1 MESLYEVGLEVT
13 RWLQQN
19 YPWLKT
25 FLTYIS
31 EAGRFEFYLGMLPII
46 YWSLDKQL
54 ARNLV
59 YLLAFSD
66 AANSIAKHA
75 FRGPRPYW
83 LDTSLQLSDEES
95 YGVPSG
101 HAQSAFV
108 AYIYLAVWLR
118 RGWVWLVALIMVFL
132 MGLSRVYLGVHF
144 FHDALAGYLMGLII
158 VAGYLMWRRY
168 GLANFRQRIL
178 GQRLMLAILIP
189 FAFGLL
195 YAAIRLLIGEPDQ
208 AAAWANF
215 FPDAETTSLRNVAS
229 ALGALLGVGCGFV
242 LEGSR
247 VRFRADGPIWKR
259 ILRIVVGFVGV
270 FAVWRGLALVFPTDP
285 IWLGLPLRILRY
297 FLLGIWASYYGPM
310 VFVRLHLAEAYPVP
324 AIDVSM
330 RSLDKIQ
337 PPKPKE

>member
-1 MESLYEVGLEVT
+1 MMESVYEIGLEVI

-19 YPWLKT
+19 YPSLGA
-25 FLTYIS
+25 FLNFIS
-31 EAGRFEFYLGMLPII
+31 EAGRFEFYLGILPII

-66 AANSIAKHA
+66 AVNSIAKHA
-75 FRGPRPYW
+75 GRGPRPYW
-83 LDTSLQLSDEES
+83 LDPTLEFSAEES
-95 YGVPSG
+95 YGIPSG

-118 RGWVWLVALIMVFL
+118 RRWVWIASLLIVFL

-144 FHDALAGYLMGLII
+144 VHDVLMGYLVGLII
-158 VAGYLMWRRY
+158 IGSYLVWRRY
-168 GLANFRQRIL
+168 GLERFRQRIL
-178 GQRLMLAILIP
+178 GQRLLIAILIP
-189 FAFGLL
+189 VTFGLI
-195 YAAIRLLIGEPDQ
+195 YAAVRWLIGQPDPTVP
-208 AAAWANF
+208 WASF
-215 FPDAETTSLRNVAS
+215 FPEAESTSLYNVTS
-229 ALGALLGVGCGFV
+229 ALGVLLGVGWGFV

-270 FAVWRGLALVFPTDP
+270 LALWRGLALVFPTDP
-285 IWLGLPLRILRY
+285 LWLGLPLRFFRY
-297 FLLGIWASYYGPM
+297 FLLGIWAAYYGPM
-310 VFVRLHLAEAYPVP
+310 LFVRLRLADAQPAP
-324 AIDVSM
+324 AIAMSM

-337 PPKPKE
+337 PPKE

>member
-1 MESLYEVGLEVT
+1 MESVYEMGLDIA
-13 RWLQQN
+13 RWLQEN
-19 YPWLKT
+19 YPWLRT
-25 FLTYIS
+25 FLEYIS
-31 EAGRFEFYLGMLPII
+31 EAGRFEFYLGILPLI

-66 AANSIAKHA
+66 VANSIAKHA
-75 FRGPRPYW
+75 LRGPRPYW
-83 LDTSLQLSDEES
+83 LDSSLQLSDEES
-95 YGVPSG
+95 YGIPSG

-118 RGWVWLVALIMVFL
+118 QRWVWLAAVLIVFL

-144 FHDALAGYLMGLII
+144 FHDVLAGYLVGLVI
-158 VAGYLMWRRY
+158 VVGYLVWRRY
-168 GLANFRQRIL
+168 GLETFRQRIL
-178 GQRLMLAILIP
+178 GQRLLIAILIP
-189 FAFGLL
+189 LAFGLL

-208 AAAWANF
+208 TAAWASF
-215 FPDAETTSLRNVAS
+215 IPDAETTSLRNVAS

-270 FAVWRGLALVFPTDP
+270 LVVWRGLGLILPTEP
-285 IWLGLPLRILRY
+285 IWLGLPLRIFRY

-310 VFVRLHLAEAYPVP
+310 VFVRLRLAEAHPAP
-324 AIDVSM
+324 AIDMSM
-330 RSLDKIQ
+330 RSLDRIQ
-337 PPKPKE
+337 PPKE